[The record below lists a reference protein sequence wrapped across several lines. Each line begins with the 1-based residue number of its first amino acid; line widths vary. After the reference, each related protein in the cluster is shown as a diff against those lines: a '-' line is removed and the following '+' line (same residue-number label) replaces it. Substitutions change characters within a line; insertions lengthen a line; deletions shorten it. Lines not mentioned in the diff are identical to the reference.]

1 MKALRP
7 ARRDGPSGTE
17 LVEESIQLLRRAP
30 LAAWLAYFAGAVPWV
45 AGVCYFWARASW
57 FAPGPGERAFAAAA
71 LVALFAALKA
81 GQSAF
86 CAHLLALRLGAP
98 PPTFS
103 AKNLR
108 ALAAAQLRLQVWGVV
123 ALPLAA
129 VLTAPFGWVYALHQN
144 ATVLGAPA
152 ADRPPLRREAWAL
165 AEVWPAQNHLGL
177 LWIQVLAA
185 VVWLNLAAAFYA
197 VPWLATR
204 FLGCA
209 SIFELHGVAFL
220 NTTFLTLVTS
230 LTWLAVDPL
239 VKAFYTLRVFHS
251 RSRKTGDDLRSE
263 LARLRPPSASLNR
276 AAAALLA
283 TLLFF
288 AATPRTARAAEP
300 TQPPTA
306 NSVPS
311 AVASVPELDHAINR
325 TLEADDFQWALR
337 PLPSEAAPAE
347 LNAVERFF
355 ADCSAFLQRTLRS
368 IGRTL
373 GRFVNWLEAI
383 FGGRSAGNAA
393 GAGAAAGAMKIL
405 LYALLGA
412 AVLGLCWL
420 AAQIWKSS
428 RARSSVTV
436 QTAQPVSAAVPDLR
450 DESVQAAQL
459 PYEGWLELARAQI
472 AAGEWRLAL
481 RALYL
486 ATLARRAAEGLLVL
500 TRFKTNLDYEREL
513 ARRALTR
520 RELVEHFRARRRAF
534 EDAWYGDVPATEPLV
549 RDWLA
554 EFAPTPAAA

>member
-1 MKALRP
+1 MKAHRT

-17 LVEESIQLLRRAP
+17 LVEESIHLLRRAP

-71 LVALFAALKA
+71 LVLLFAALKTA
-81 GQSAF
+81 QSAF
-86 CAHLLALRLGAP
+86 CTHLLALRLGAP
-98 PPTFS
+98 PPSFS
-103 AKNLR
+103 VRHLR
-108 ALAAAQLRLQVWGVV
+108 ALAAAQLRFQVWGVL

-129 VLTAPFGWVYALHQN
+129 VLTAPFGWVYAFYQN
-144 ATVLGAPA
+144 ATVLASPA

-220 NTTFLTLVTS
+220 NTTFLALVTS
-230 LTWLAVDPL
+230 LTWLSVDPL

-263 LARLRPPSASLNR
+263 LARLHPPSAALGR
-276 AAAALLA
+276 ATAALLA

-288 AATPRTARAAEP
+288 AATPRTARAEESASP
-300 TQPPTA
+300 TPPA
-306 NSVPS
+306 PSSVTS
-311 AVASVPELDHAINR
+311 AFELEHAIDR

-337 PLPSEAAPAE
+337 PLPSEAAPSE

-373 GRFVNWLEAI
+373 GRFVDWLEGL
-383 FGGRSAGNAA
+383 FGGRSPGSAA
-393 GAGAAAGAMKIL
+393 GAGAAAGAMKVL

-420 AAQIWKSS
+420 AWQIWKQS
-428 RARSSVTV
+428 RARPSVTA

-513 ARRALTR
+513 ARRALAR
-520 RELVEHFRARRRAF
+520 RELVDHFRARRRAF
-534 EDAWYGDVPATEPLV
+534 EDVWYGDVPATEPLV
-549 RDWLA
+549 REWLL
-554 EFAPTPAAA
+554 EFAPAPVAA

>member
-1 MKALRP
+1 MSAPRP

-30 LAAWLAYFAGAVPWV
+30 LAAWLAYSAGAVPWV
-45 AGVCYFWARASW
+45 AGVFYFWARASW

-71 LVALFAALKA
+71 LVTLFVALKA
-81 GQSAF
+81 GQSVF

-98 PPTFS
+98 PPLLSTKS
-103 AKNLR
+103 LR
-108 ALAAAQLRLQVWGVV
+108 ALAAAQLRIQVWGVV

-129 VLTAPFGWVYALHQN
+129 ILTAPFGWVYAFQQN

-152 ADRPPLRREAWAL
+152 VDRPPLRREAWAL

-177 LWIQVLAA
+177 LWIQALAT
-185 VVWLNLAAAFYA
+185 VVWLNLAATFYA

-220 NTTFLTLVTS
+220 NTTFLALVTS

-251 RSRKTGDDLRSE
+251 RSRITGDDLRSE
-263 LARLRPPSASLNR
+263 LARLRPPSATLGR
-276 AAAALLA
+276 ATAVVLAVVLLLSAA
-283 TLLFF
+283 
-288 AATPRTARAAEP
+288 PRTARAAEP
-300 TQPPTA
+300 APPTNA
-306 NSVPS
+306 APS
-311 AVASVPELDHAINR
+311 TVATAPELDHAIDR

-337 PLPSEAAPAE
+337 PLPSEDAAAE
-347 LNAVERFF
+347 RSALERFV
-355 ADCSAFLQRTLRS
+355 ADCAAFLQRTLRS
-368 IGRTL
+368 IARVLDQFIG
-373 GRFVNWLEAI
+373 WLDGL
-383 FGGRSAGNAA
+383 FGGRSAGSSPGA
-393 GAGAAAGAMKIL
+393 GAGAGAIKIL
-405 LYALLGA
+405 LYVLLGA
-412 AVLGLCWL
+412 AVLGLGWL
-420 AAQIWKSS
+420 AGQIWKQS
-428 RARSSVTV
+428 RARALATM
-436 QTAQPVSAAVPDLR
+436 QTAQPAAPTVPDLR

-459 PYEGWLELARAQI
+459 PYEGWLELAHAQI
-472 AAGEWRLAL
+472 AAGEWRLAV

-520 RELVEHFRARRRAF
+520 RELVDRFRARRRAF
-534 EDAWYGDVPATEPLV
+534 EDVWYGDVPATEPLV

-554 EFAPTPAAA
+554 EFAPAPVAA